1 MTTGF
6 VSNGGMLTLAKQ
18 VLKAVHPTEIIAPT
32 IADGS
37 CSCAGCFDHEVLAAA
52 AEPDD
57 HTGDA
62 RDSRLMNPKPDVLA
76 APDVEPAVA
85 ATITPWLAVVLAV
98 ILLSGALFG
107 YDQGV
112 VSGALTSIKAEFSLS
127 ALLVEVVTSWVTLG
141 ALFGALV
148 GGELA
153 DRLGRQRAVLIA
165 GVVFT
170 LGSLVEALAPGTVV
184 LVGGRLIVGFG
195 VGIAAVAAP
204 LYAAE
209 LAPTALRGRFIS
221 AYQLA
226 VAGGIFVAYLVD
238 GWLSKAGAWRW
249 MLGLSAA
256 PGLMLVAIAL
266 LAPQSPRW
274 LMRMGRR
281 ADAAA
286 QMRKVHPGADPGPHL
301 DAIAATLAD
310 DGGPAS
316 WLEVFGA
323 QWRRPLRVGVGL
335 AVFQQIT
342 GINAV
347 IYYADQIFQA
357 AGFTTAAAQTTVTTW
372 AVGGVNVAAT
382 FIAIAFVDRL
392 GRRKLLLAGLLGMAL
407 SLAAVGAAFEFITA
421 VGAAHSAPAA
431 TSTAGIVTLTALV
444 VFIACF
450 AFSMGPVVWTV
461 INEIFPGHIRGRAV
475 AVATAFNWASAF
487 IVSQVFL
494 SLINAVGD
502 SFTFWLFGLFCAIGW
517 IWIFYAVPETKGRSL
532 EQIQQLWQRGGQG
545 KLSQ

>member
-1 MTTGF
+1 MNLKQ
-6 VSNGGMLTLAKQ
+6 NGPG
-18 VLKAVHPTEIIAPT
+18 VP
-32 IADGS
+32 
-37 CSCAGCFDHEVLAAA
+37 AGGA
-52 AEPDD
+52 
-57 HTGDA
+57 
-62 RDSRLMNPKPDVLA
+62 SM
-76 APDVEPAVA
+76 
-85 ATITPWLAVVLAV
+85 TPWLAVVLAV

-112 VSGALTSIKAEFSLS
+112 VSGALTSIKAEFKLS

-141 ALFGALV
+141 ALFGALL

-170 LGSLVEALAPGTVV
+170 LGSMVEALAPGTWV

-238 GWLSKAGAWRW
+238 GWLAKDGAWRW

-256 PGLMLVAIAL
+256 PGLMLVVVGL

-274 LMRMGRR
+274 LMRAGRT

-286 QMRKVHPGADPGPHL
+286 QMRKIHPAVDPGPAL
-301 DAIAATLAD
+301 NEIAATLAHD
-310 DGGPAS
+310 HGEAS
-316 WLEVFGA
+316 WGEVFGK
-323 QWRRPLRVGVGL
+323 QWRRPLMVGIGL

-342 GINAV
+342 GINAI

-357 AGFTTAAAQTTVTTW
+357 AGFVTQSAQTTVTTW

-382 FIAIAFVDRL
+382 FIAIAFIDRL
-392 GRRKLLLAGLLGMAL
+392 GRRKLLLAGLLGMAF
-407 SLAAVGAAFEFITA
+407 SLAVVGAAFEFITT
-421 VGAAHSAPAA
+421 GGGGPSAR
-431 TSTAGIVTLTALV
+431 TSAAGIVTLAALV
-444 VFIACF
+444 VFIGCF

-487 IVSQVFL
+487 LVSQIFL
-494 SLINAVGD
+494 SLIGMLGN
-502 SFTFWLFGLFCAIGW
+502 SLTFWLFGCFCLIGW
-517 IWIFYAVPETKGRSL
+517 IWIFNAVPETKGRSL
-532 EQIQQLWQRGGQG
+532 EQIQLLWKER
-545 KLSQ
+545 KTARSVR